1 MVTIWPDDVLSR
13 FPFVSCLFLCS
24 LGPLILSPFLFYFFF
39 LFPLS
44 LFFSFFS
51 LCFLLCSF
59 FFLCLLVLP
68 AFFSCILSLFL
79 RLCISFVPCPL
90 LSSPL
95 VSFCFGPLCSFVP
108 LLVLSF
114 PSSWPFSSFYKARE
128 CHAIASK

>member
-1 MVTIWPDDVLSR
+1 MSYPVFRLSPAFFCVLWVLSFSLHSCSISFSCSLSLCFFLF
-13 FPFVSCLFLCS
+13 FPFVFCYVL
-24 LGPLILSPFLFYFFF
+24 
-39 LFPLS
+39 
-44 LFFSFFS
+44 
-51 LCFLLCSF
+51 F